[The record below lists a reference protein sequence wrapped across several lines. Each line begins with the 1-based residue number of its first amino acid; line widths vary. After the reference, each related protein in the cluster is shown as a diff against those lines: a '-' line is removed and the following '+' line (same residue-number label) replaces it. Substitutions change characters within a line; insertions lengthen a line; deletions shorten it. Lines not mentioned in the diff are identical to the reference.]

1 MNEPVDTPLT
11 VPPDSDRKASV
22 RSFLNKL
29 TRRSKQRRRFVV
41 GTAVAAICGLLAGVI
56 SFRLLPGLSARDL
69 LPAFVLPHGAG
80 GEPRSSQGPDN
91 RLLERHTR
99 RLTLQTTGSDAGP
112 DGARQLAQAILATVR
127 NFYVDADRVTDQ
139 QIGELLVKVI
149 RRKSGQFQAS
159 IDGNAIVL
167 SENGKASR
175 YQLNPAGMVDAVAAV
190 STAMASTAAENPEA
204 DDSSV
209 EPAQKCRDL
218 LNALVAEL
226 DPHSSVM
233 SPSAYSELRQGTEG
247 SFGGLGVLVGIRDR
261 VLTVIK
267 PLPNSPASRAGILA
281 GDRIVRINS
290 QPTFGMAL
298 EDLMEFMRGTPGT
311 HVMMRVLRDGGQAP
325 MDIAL
330 KREVIQVDSVTSRL
344 VEDPKLKILHVTVE
358 SFSAKTSREILTA
371 MKSFKRTHGAI
382 DGMIMDLRS
391 NPGGLLDQAVQVT
404 DLFLE
409 DGVIVSTRGRRE
421 EVEYAGKGYD
431 EVEFP
436 LVVLIDE
443 ESASASEIVAG
454 ALQDHGRAVVVGRPS
469 FGKGSVQTVF
479 ELPYEAALKL
489 TIARYFTPANR
500 SIQNVGII
508 PDMWVQPLIERGE
521 NLNLLGQS
529 RYRNEGFLLHRLD
542 EKLQTRQ
549 HLVALDERMSESCCA
564 KAYVMAPRSEEN
576 DTDESIEA
584 ARLLVAA
591 ARDVANRHGQD
602 KQDHGWA
609 PGRARSLVTDE
620 VVRSKF
626 GKLASEAANWL
637 RSKFGIA
644 WEVPNGKG
652 QFLSLA
658 VDPSDVEFTVQ
669 SMTGTAAVSGAD
681 ARFLWTLT
689 NKNPHPLQR
698 VSVYLRASGFAGET
712 KEILVGSINPGETR
726 SGNISARVPFAPKNE
741 SWDVDIGVA
750 LDAWPV
756 APLTRQFHLDTQIV
770 ERPSLNIVSSITAE
784 TGGVPNGVLDP
795 GEKANLHIVIT
806 NEGHAPAS
814 DLEFHVVNL
823 SGARVSLGDAKLTV
837 SQLAPGAVTF
847 VDLPVLFNGNH
858 VIGEVDIGVSVDAR
872 EMEKPLDRQ
881 ITLPVSVIAGRVGV
895 MSSPAVQQ

>member
-1 MNEPVDTPLT
+1 MG
-11 VPPDSDRKASV
+11 K
-22 RSFLNKL
+22 FLNKVS
-29 TRRSKQRRRFVV
+29 RRLQERRRFVV
-41 GTAVAAICGLLAGVI
+41 AMAVAAVFGSLAGVAA
-56 SFRLLPGLSARDL
+56 FHFLPGLSARDL
-69 LPAFVLPHGAG
+69 LPGFIWPGGAG
-80 GEPRSSQGPDN
+80 GESRSSQTRDN

-99 RLTLQTTGSDAGP
+99 HLLLQAAGTGIGA

-127 NFYVDADRVTDQ
+127 NFYVDAERVTDH
-139 QIGELLVKVI
+139 QIAELLVKVI
-149 RRKSGQFQAS
+149 RHKAGQFQAS
-159 IDGNAIVL
+159 LDTNGILL
-167 SENGKASR
+167 SENGKSSR
-175 YQLNPAGMVDAVAAV
+175 YQLNPAGMVDAITAV
-190 STAMASTAAENPEA
+190 SVLMASQASENPDAEEG
-204 DDSSV
+204 SS
-209 EPAQKCRDL
+209 EPAQKCREL

-267 PLPNSPASRAGILA
+267 PLPNSPASRAGIIS
-281 GDRIVRINS
+281 GDRIVRINN
-290 QPTFGMAL
+290 QPTYGMAL

-311 HVMMRVLRDGGQAP
+311 HVTMRVLREGAQAP

-344 VEDPKLKILHVTVE
+344 VEDPKLKIIHISVE
-358 SFSAKTSREILTA
+358 SFSAKTSREILSA
-371 MKSFKRTHGAI
+371 MKSFKRTYGAI

-421 EVEYAGKGYD
+421 EVEVAGKGYD

-454 ALQDHGRAVVVGRPS
+454 ALQDHGRAIVVGRPS

-521 NLNLLGQS
+521 NLNLLGPS

-564 KAYVMAPRSEEN
+564 KAYVMAPKTEE
-576 DTDESIEA
+576 TEADESVEA
-584 ARLLVAA
+584 ARLLISAA
-591 ARDVANRHGQD
+591 HESADRH

-609 PGRARSLVTDE
+609 LGRARSLVTDE
-620 VVRSKF
+620 IVRNKF
-626 GKLASEAANWL
+626 GKLASEATSWL
-637 RSKFGIA
+637 KSKFGIA
-644 WEVPNGKG
+644 WDIPNGKG

-658 VDPSDVEFTVQ
+658 VDPAGVDFTVQ
-669 SMTGTAAVSGAD
+669 SMSGAAAVSGAD

-689 NKNPHPLQR
+689 NKNSHPLQR

-712 KEILVGSINPGETR
+712 KEILVGSVNPGETR
-726 SGNISARVPFAPKNE
+726 SGNISARVPFSPKDE

-756 APLTRQFHLDTQIV
+756 TTLTRQFHLDTRIL
-770 ERPSLNIVSSITAE
+770 ERPSLNLVSSITGE

-806 NEGHAPAS
+806 NDGQAQAT

-823 SGARVSLGDAKLTV
+823 SGSRVSLGEGKLPV
-837 SQLAPGAVTF
+837 SELAPGGSVA
-847 VDLPVLFNGNH
+847 VDLPVVFSGTH
-858 VIGEVDIGVSVDAR
+858 AVGEVDIGVSIDSR
-872 EMEKPLDRQ
+872 EMENPMARQ